1 MDDIIKTLDQD
12 LQKAL
17 DYLHKEFSTLQ
28 IGRASS
34 GLVETIDIEAYGAT
48 QPLKNMANISC
59 PDSKTIQI
67 QAWDK
72 SVMGAIEKGIRNS
85 GLGLNPIND
94 GVYIRVNVPPL
105 TEERRRDLVKIVH
118 KEGEESKVVVRQARH
133 NAINKIKILE
143 KDKLIS
149 EDELKQEEKKIQEKV
164 DNTNKKIEEAVKHKE
179 KEVMSV

>member
-1 MDDIIKTLDQD
+1 MQANIQQLEQD

-28 IGRASS
+28 IGRASA
-34 GLVETIDIEAYGAT
+34 GLVETIDIEAYGSV
-48 QPLKNMANISC
+48 QPLRNMANISC

-72 SVMGAIEKGIRNS
+72 SVMGSIEKGIRNS

-94 GVYIRVNVPPL
+94 GVYIRVIVPPL
-105 TEERRRDLVKIVH
+105 TEERRKDLVKIVH
-118 KEGEESKVVVRQARH
+118 KEAEEAKVVIRQSRH
-133 NAINKIKILE
+133 NAINKLKAME

-149 EDELKQEEKKIQEKV
+149 EDELKQEEKKVQEKV
-164 DNTNKKIEEAVKHKE
+164 DTFNKKIEDAAKHKE
-179 KEVMSV
+179 HEVMSV